1 VPPNA
6 VNYGGGCENLSLY
19 QKRKKGLFADGVV
32 AAAPKQ
38 GDPECLIKQSAAL
51 SVRKNIVMI

>member
-1 VPPNA
+1 
-6 VNYGGGCENLSLY
+6 VNYGGGCENINAY

-32 AAAPKQ
+32 AAAQRQGGPK
-38 GDPECLIKQSAAL
+38 CLIKQSAAL